1 MPDLLDHLKT
11 ALADRYRVDREIG
24 RGGMAHVFLAHDLKL
39 DRPVA
44 LKVLR
49 PDLAAVLG
57 GERFLREIALAAK
70 LEHPHILAIHD
81 SGDADGILY
90 YVMPY
95 VEGESLRDRLTREK
109 QLPVDEALQIS
120 REVADALSYA
130 HARGVIHRDI
140 KPENI
145 LLRAGHAVVADF
157 GIARAVDSAGGDR
170 LTETGVS
177 LGTPAYMSPEQA
189 AGSQDLDGRSDLYA
203 LGCVLHEM
211 LAGQPPFT
219 GPTVESMIH
228 QHLAA
233 EPPNINGIRPSV
245 PSWVAA
251 ALQRS
256 LAKTPADRFNPVAQ
270 FAEALRTGTVP
281 TPATGVESP
290 RTARSPLRLGL
301 IAAGALAVIAA
312 VWFGGRALGRS
323 DRAESYERLAV
334 LPLDNQTGDS
344 GQTFFADGMT
354 RELIGVLTD
363 AGVHVLGHRA
373 VAAYRGSTLPAS
385 QIAEDLSVDAIVT
398 GTVLKTG
405 DVVQV
410 AVELIDPS
418 TDESLWAR
426 TFSRPA
432 PEVITLQHQVAL
444 EIANGIHARLTPDQ
458 ERHLGSARSVDP
470 RAYAQYLLGQEQVNL
485 RTPESIRRGISY
497 LHRSLALDSTFPPAW
512 ATLALAN
519 AIGVFYNVI
528 PPDSGRATA
537 EGAADRALAID
548 STLGDA
554 LIARGTVRWV
564 VDWDWGTAAE
574 DHRRG
579 MARNPTTLAQEFY
592 TYFPW
597 ATGQS
602 AEAIR
607 VGRRVVEL
615 EPTTA
620 QWHNDL
626 AWDLWSAGDSA
637 AARTSALRA
646 MALDSTFVE
655 PYWILT
661 FIDADG
667 GDLAAARRWAALYRQ
682 MQGDPLVATL
692 LEGYVMARGGDTAG
706 AHRARRALEDE
717 RAFAGAALLHAALGD
732 HDAMYA
738 AFGRAIDARDPAAVW
753 YLNAVP
759 ALRPWRQEP
768 RYQALLARMGLPEE
782 WRR

>member
-44 LKVLR
+44 IKVLR

-57 GERFLREIALAAK
+57 GDRFLREITLAAK
-70 LEHPHILAIHD
+70 LEHPHILGLYD
-81 SGDADGILY
+81 SGEADGILY

-95 VEGESLRDRLTREK
+95 VEGESLRDRLNREK

-120 REVADALSYA
+120 REVADALSFA

-157 GIARAVDSAGGDR
+157 GIARAVDAAGGER
-170 LTETGVS
+170 LTETGVT
-177 LGTPAYMSPEQA
+177 LGTPTYMSPEQA

-203 LGCVLHEM
+203 LGCVLYEM

-228 QHLAA
+228 QHLAV
-233 EPPNINGIRPSV
+233 EPPNVTSIRPAV

-270 FAEALRTGTVP
+270 FSDALRAGAP
-281 TPATGVESP
+281 TPLAVAESA

-301 IAAGALAVIAA
+301 IVAGVLAVIAVA
-312 VWFGGRALGRS
+312 WFVGRTQLRS
-323 DRAESYERLAV
+323 GATNYERIAV

-344 GQTFFADGMT
+344 GQAFFADGMA

-363 AGVHVLGHRA
+363 AGVHVLGYRA
-373 VAAYRGSTLPAS
+373 AASYRHSTLPVS
-385 QIAEDLSVDAIVT
+385 RIAEELSVDAIVT
-398 GTVLKTG
+398 GTVLQAG

-418 TDESLWAR
+418 NDESLWAR

-432 PEVITLQHQVAL
+432 PEVITLQHEIAL
-444 EIANGIHARLTPDQ
+444 EIAQGIHARLTPDQ
-458 ERHLGSARSVDP
+458 EQYLGTARPVDP
-470 RAYAQYLLGQEQVNL
+470 KAYAQYLLGQEQLNQ
-485 RTPESIRRGISY
+485 RRHETIRRSIDH
-497 LHRSLALDSTFPPAW
+497 LQRSLTLDSTFAPAW

-519 AIGVFYNVI
+519 AIGVFYGAV
-528 PPDSGRATA
+528 PADSGRTAT
-537 EGAADRALAID
+537 ERAADRAIAID
-548 STLGDA
+548 SMLGDA
-554 LIARGTVRWV
+554 MIARGTIRWV
-564 VDWDWGTAAE
+564 VDWDFTAADE
-574 DHRRG
+574 DLRRG
-579 MARNPTTLAQEFY
+579 MAHNPTTLAQEFY

-597 ATGQS
+597 AMGQFD
-602 AEAIR
+602 EAIR
-607 VGRRVVEL
+607 VGRHVVDL

-620 QWHNDL
+620 QWHSDL

-637 AARTSALRA
+637 AARASALRA
-646 MALDSTFVE
+646 LELDSTFAE

-661 FIDADG
+661 YIDADG
-667 GDLAAARRWAALYRQ
+667 GDIAAARRWTALAQSR
-682 MQGDPLVATL
+682 QGDPTVATV
-692 LEGYVMARGGDTAG
+692 LEGYTMARAGDSTG
-706 AHRARRALEDE
+706 AYRARRALARRD
-717 RAFAGAALLHAALGD
+717 ALANAALLSAALGD
-732 HDAMYA
+732 KDVMYA
-738 AFGRAIDARDPAAVW
+738 MFERAIDAREPYALW

-759 ALRPWRQEP
+759 WLRQWRQEP